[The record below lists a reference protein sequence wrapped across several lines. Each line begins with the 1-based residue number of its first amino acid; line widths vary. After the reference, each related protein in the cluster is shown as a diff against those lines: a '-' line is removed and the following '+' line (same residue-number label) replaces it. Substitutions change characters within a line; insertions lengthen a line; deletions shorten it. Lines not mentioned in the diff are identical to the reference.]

1 MRLVGQDTIKN
12 KIWEYYKKNKQ
23 KKLAQKKHYFFDI
36 LPFLNFS
43 QLTKLKIINQSTSNL
58 LLAFYDADQIRR
70 MKRDERVSRVK
81 ISTK

>member
-23 KKLAQKKHYFFDI
+23 KKLAQKNIIFFDI

-43 QLTKLKIINQSTSNL
+43 QLTKLKIINQSPPSCFL
-58 LLAFYDADQIRR
+58 
-70 MKRDERVSRVK
+70 
-81 ISTK
+81 

>member
-23 KKLAQKKHYFFDI
+23 KKLAQIKHYFFDI

-43 QLTKLKIINQSTSNL
+43 QLTKLKIINQSPPSCFL
-58 LLAFYDADQIRR
+58 
-70 MKRDERVSRVK
+70 
-81 ISTK
+81 